1 MTVVSRKCKTV
12 ELIIRRD
19 HYKLCCWEGVFDL
32 LLANQSRLSY
42 LHFGWESEEDENHQ
56 KPDSTDNR
64 QQQTLL
70 RTVSSP
76 IIEDRNFVR
85 ATIQTL
91 ESPPSKPTQRIRWSL
106 LRGSNKGCLS
116 LGLGLGKF
124 LHCRILFGDSIVEG
138 IEVRKRLLVRESG
151 SLRRE
156 PLKGALNFEGSS

>member
-32 LLANQSRLSY
+32 LLANQSGLSY
-42 LHFGWESEEDENHQ
+42 LHFGWESEEDKNHQ
-56 KPDSTDNR
+56 KPDSTDNC

-76 IIEDRNFVR
+76 IVEDRNFVR
-85 ATIQTL
+85 ATVQTL
-91 ESPPSKPTQRIRWSL
+91 ESPPAKPTQRIWWNL
-106 LRGSNKGCLS
+106 LRGSNKDCFS

-124 LHCRILFGDSIVEG
+124 LHCRILFGDSVVKG
-138 IEVRKRLLVRESG
+138 IEVGERLLVRESG
-151 SLRRE
+151 GLRRE
-156 PLKGALNFEGSS
+156 SLKGPLNFEGCS